1 MQDSGFSIQDIQPT
15 HAHKSISMQVI
26 AAKLKEINAGRSCR
40 GDGEGVVYQWRWLH
54 GGLRMAFSRNEGSTV
69 DNISGDKEQ
78 KKLQLEL
85 LPPVVDF
92 N

>member
-40 GDGEGVVYQWRWLH
+40 GDGEGGSLPMEVVTWGFTDGIFQERRVH
-54 GGLRMAFSRNEGSTV
+54 S
-69 DNISGDKEQ
+69 
-78 KKLQLEL
+78 
-85 LPPVVDF
+85 
-92 N
+92 